1 MAYNTGPYYQT
12 AMGGANFNPY
22 NNYQTTVPI
31 PQMNNQPSPQNQQSA
46 GSIMT
51 VFVHSEDEVIGYPV
65 AAGVTVL
72 LISFELGKF
81 WLKSTSTSGV
91 PQALRIFPFTEETPK
106 QETTVNGVSREEFES
121 LSQKIDKLISDLGGG
136 SNG

>member
-1 MAYNTGPYYQT
+1 
-12 AMGGANFNPY
+12 
-22 NNYQTTVPI
+22 
-31 PQMNNQPSPQNQQSA
+31 MNNQPPPQNQQNA

-106 QETTVNGVSREEFES
+106 QETTANGVSREEFES
-121 LSQKIDKLISDLGGG
+121 LSQKIDKLISDLGGN

>member
-12 AMGGANFNPY
+12 AMGGANFSPY
-22 NNYQTTVPI
+22 NNYQTVQM
-31 PQMNNQPSPQNQQSA
+31 PQMNNQPSPQNQQGA

-106 QETTVNGVSREEFES
+106 QETAVNGVSREEFES
-121 LSQKIDKLISDLGGG
+121 LSQKIDKLISDLGGN

>member
-12 AMGGANFNPY
+12 QMGGANFSPY
-22 NNYQTTVPI
+22 NYQTAVPM
-31 PQMNNQPSPQNQQSA
+31 PQMNAQQSPQNQQSA

-106 QETTVNGVSREEFES
+106 QETQVNGVSREEFES
-121 LSQKIDKLISDLGGG
+121 LSQKIDKLISDLGGS

>member
-1 MAYNTGPYYQT
+1 MAYNTNPYYPTGMSTTNFSPYNYQT
-12 AMGGANFNPY
+12 A
-22 NNYQTTVPI
+22 VPM
-31 PQMNNQPSPQNQQSA
+31 PQMNNQPSPQNQQNA

-121 LSQKIDKLISDLGGG
+121 LSQKIDKLISDLGGN

>member
-1 MAYNTGPYYQT
+1 MAYNTNPYYQT
-12 AMGGANFNPY
+12 QMGGANFSPY
-22 NNYQTTVPI
+22 NYQTAVPM
-31 PQMNNQPSPQNQQSA
+31 PQMNNQQPQQSQQSA

-51 VFVHSEDEVIGYPV
+51 VFVHSEEEVIGYPV

-121 LSQKIDKLISDLGGG
+121 LSQKIDKLISDLGGN

>member
-12 AMGGANFNPY
+12 AMGGANFSPY
-22 NNYQTTVPI
+22 NNYQTAVPMS
-31 PQMNNQPSPQNQQSA
+31 QMNNQQNA

-106 QETTVNGVSREEFES
+106 QEAQVNGVSREEFES
-121 LSQKIDKLISDLGGG
+121 LSKKIDKLISDLGGN

>member
-1 MAYNTGPYYQT
+1 MAGYNTNPYYQT
-12 AMGGANFNPY
+12 QVGGAGFSPY
-22 NNYQTTVPI
+22 NYQTAFPMAQTNA
-31 PQMNNQPSPQNQQSA
+31 QQSPQNQQGG

-51 VFVHSEDEVIGYPV
+51 VFVHSEEEVMGYPV

-106 QETTVNGVSREEFES
+106 QEGVSNGVSREEFDS
-121 LSQKIDKLISDLGGG
+121 LSKKIDKLISDLGGS

>member
-1 MAYNTGPYYQT
+1 MAYNTNPYYPT
-12 AMGGANFNPY
+12 GMGTTTFSPY
-22 NNYQTTVPI
+22 NYQTTAPM
-31 PQMNNQPSPQNQQSA
+31 PQMNNQQPPQNQQNA

-121 LSQKIDKLISDLGGG
+121 LSQKIDKLISDLGGN